1 MMSRQPA
8 TTISATA
15 TVRVR
20 GIDSPAV
27 ANAVTAMLAQ
37 ALSSAMRGASSV
49 EVPAV
54 PAAEA

>member
-27 ANAVTAMLAQ
+27 ANAVTAQ

>member
-1 MMSRQPA
+1 MSRQPA